1 MNYFTIYG
9 AALLLALLIA
19 SPALDMFNF
28 KPFGD
33 WAPKRRP
40 WRSMLRD
47 LAFNDTGVVSVT
59 YYIRGGGVVINGSLT
74 GPTLT
79 QAQQVMKQSA
89 VVEFSVVG
97 DIATALFTH
106 NWGLD
111 ISSPGFFEPEILVEP
126 ISMATTAWPLFTFW
140 RVNSNVLQIN
150 RPTTDLPTTIL
161 VTLRRPHST
170 GQ

>member
-1 MNYFTIYG
+1 
-9 AALLLALLIA
+9 
-19 SPALDMFNF
+19 
-28 KPFGD
+28 
-33 WAPKRRP
+33 
-40 WRSMLRD
+40 
-47 LAFNDTGVVSVT
+47 
-59 YYIRGGGVVINGSLT
+59 
-74 GPTLT
+74 
-79 QAQQVMKQSA
+79 MKQAA

-111 ISSPGFFEPEILVEP
+111 NSSPGFFEPEVLVEP
-126 ISMATTAWPLFTFW
+126 ISMATTSWPLFTFW

-161 VTLRRPHST
+161 VTLRRPHSI

>member
-19 SPALDMFNF
+19 SPALDKFNL
-28 KPFGD
+28 KAFGD
-33 WAPKRRP
+33 WKPKP
-40 WRSMLRD
+40 WRSL
-47 LAFNDTGVVSVT
+47 LSNLWASELGVVSVT
-59 YYIRGGGVVINGSLT
+59 YYIRGGAVVINGSLT
-74 GPTLT
+74 PPTQT
-79 QAQQVMKQSA
+79 QANQVMKQSA

-111 ISSPGFFEPEILVEP
+111 ISAAGFFEPEILVEP
-126 ISMATTAWPLFTFW
+126 ISMATTSWPLFTFW
-140 RVNSNVLQIN
+140 RSTSNVIQIN

-161 VTLRRPHST
+161 VTLRRPHSM